1 MGTKITCSSEHPF
14 YCGIVDLLLISIT
27 IKSVISTQ
35 KGRLLLFRLI
45 KNEFVKLRGPVILT
59 IVILSLVAIV
69 LSSTM
74 YQNYMIDYGLEAW
87 EIGVEI
93 LNFLFPLF
101 VVVPICWLMYYER
114 KDKFLLY
121 TLPRVSK
128 RKYLSAKWIVAAISA
143 FAIIFVPYF
152 LSAVFILYIKQPV
165 IPELVRSPEVS
176 PFAHVYLDMFVN
188 KPLLYAF
195 LLSLWK
201 GIIGV
206 LVMNLGFVLSL
217 YVKNIFIVLTGPFIY
232 VILENFV
239 LSILGLEKY
248 RLVTSFEPTTIADSG
263 ISAVSPLVGPILLV
277 IVTVIVWYV
286 LSKVNHKT
294 VYEV

>member
-1 MGTKITCSSEHPF
+1 M
-14 YCGIVDLLLISIT
+14 
-27 IKSVISTQ
+27 
-35 KGRLLLFRLI
+35 FRLI

-59 IVILSLVAIV
+59 FVILSLIAIV

-93 LNFLFPLF
+93 INFLFPLF

-121 TLPRVSK
+121 TLTRISK

-152 LSAVFILYIKQPV
+152 LSAVFILYVKQPV

-176 PFAHVYLDMFVN
+176 PFAHVYLDMYIDN
-188 KPLLYAF
+188 PLLYAS

-201 GIIGV
+201 GVIGV

-239 LSILGLEKY
+239 LAILRLEKY
-248 RLVTSFEPTTIADSG
+248 RLVTSFEPTTISHIA
-263 ISAVSPLVGPILLV
+263 ITALSPIIGPILLV
-277 IVTVIVWYV
+277 VVTLIALYV
-286 LSKVNHKT
+286 LVKVNHKT